1 MPVAHATSATGF
13 QPANL
18 QPALRLVQPGADLA
32 ESSLRLVQ
40 SAADLAEPALRPG
53 QPDLHAMD
61 RDLRADRRW
70 LARPEGGD
78 QGNGPTGPDGVSG
91 ETHGRPLLVTRDP
104 DLLDEVVRLAA
115 AGCCEIDAA
124 PDAVGARPY
133 WAAAP
138 LVVIGIDAAPGC
150 IRARLPRRRN
160 VVIAYLTSPATPGW
174 TQPTPL
180 DPPVSPGP
188 VDDLGLARK
197 TGPEVYGDASG
208 TPGVPGADG
217 AASWWGSRGPGLGVD
232 EEREERAW
240 EAADALSADH
250 VVTLPAAASWL
261 ARRLAGG
268 RPSAGRVIAVVGGR
282 GGAGASVLATA
293 LAVTAARGGHRA
305 MLVDADPLGGGLDLV
320 LGWEDAD
327 GVRWPALAEA
337 RGRLNVPAL
346 YRELPGRERFVV
358 VSWDRGDQL
367 VLPAEAMDAALDA
380 GCRGSDLVVVDLPR
394 QPDEAAIRAAQ
405 LADPVL
411 LVVPSDIR
419 GCAAAARVAGQIA
432 PHCRS
437 LSVIARGPAPG
448 GLRGLEVARA
458 LGLPLAG
465 TLRPEPHLDALLER
479 SEAPAGNGRGPLA
492 ELCRRLLAD
501 LGLPVDNSRRAGA

>member
-1 MPVAHATSATGF
+1 V
-13 QPANL
+13 
-18 QPALRLVQPGADLA
+18 
-32 ESSLRLVQ
+32 
-40 SAADLAEPALRPG
+40 
-53 QPDLHAMD
+53 
-61 RDLRADRRW
+61 
-70 LARPEGGD
+70 
-78 QGNGPTGPDGVSG
+78 PDGVVG
-91 ETHGRPLLVTRDP
+91 AGG
-104 DLLDEVVRLAA
+104 A
-115 AGCCEIDAA
+115 AGWFD
-124 PDAVGARPY
+124 
-133 WAAAP
+133 
-138 LVVIGIDAAPGC
+138 L
-150 IRARLPRRRN
+150 
-160 VVIAYLTSPATPGW
+160 
-174 TQPTPL
+174 
-180 DPPVSPGP
+180 PGP
-188 VDDLGLARK
+188 V
-197 TGPEVYGDASG
+197 
-208 TPGVPGADG
+208 
-217 AASWWGSRGPGLGVD
+217 GLGVE

-250 VVTLPAAASWL
+250 VVALPAAASWL

-268 RPSAGRVIAVVGGR
+268 RPSAGRVVAVVGGR

-320 LGWEDAD
+320 LGWETA
-327 GVRWPALAEA
+327 GGARWPALAET

-358 VSWDRGDQL
+358 VSWDRGDAL
-367 VLPAEAMDAALDA
+367 VLPVEAMDAALDA

-394 QPDEAAIRAAQ
+394 QPDEAAIRAVQ

-419 GCAAAARVAGQIA
+419 GCASAARVAARIA

-448 GLRGLEVARA
+448 GLRGQEVARA

-492 ELCRRLLAD
+492 ELCRQLLTD
-501 LGLPVDNSRRAGA
+501 LGLPADASRRAGA